1 MSAKCHEP
9 EEVVSVNEVLVDSV
23 GTVTGVQS
31 WRQRVPD
38 FRRCDREATS
48 A

>member
-1 MSAKCHEP
+1 MSL
-9 EEVVSVNEVLVDSV
+9 EVMAESV

-38 FRRCDREATS
+38 FGRCEVTVVLTMRLYD
-48 A
+48 

>member
-1 MSAKCHEP
+1 LL
-9 EEVVSVNEVLVDSV
+9 EVTSFEVLAESV

-31 WRQRVPD
+31 WRQRIPH
-38 FRRCDREATS
+38 FMRCVREATS